1 MTADRSLDAANEV
14 RRQAWAK
21 EAPKYD
27 KRIGFFEKRVF
38 GPEHRTWACSK
49 ATGDT
54 LEVAVG
60 TGLNLDL
67 YPPEVKV
74 TGLDLSPEM
83 LAIARARA
91 AALGR
96 EAELREGDAHS
107 LPFEAETFDSVI
119 CTYSLC
125 NIPDPRLAVAE
136 MKRVLR
142 PGGRLILVDHIKGAS
157 KPVLWVQKMLE
168 FFSRRE
174 GEFMTR
180 RSLEHVE
187 AEGFSVSER
196 QRFGPGAMVERIL
209 AIK

>member
-1 MTADRSLDAANEV
+1 VTADRSLDAANEV

>member
-1 MTADRSLDAANEV
+1 MSTGRSLDAANDV
-14 RRQAWAK
+14 RRKAWAK
-21 EAPKYD
+21 EASKYD

-38 GPEHRTWACSK
+38 GEEHRTWACSK
-49 ATGDT
+49 ATGEA
-54 LEVAVG
+54 LEVAIG

-67 YPPEVKV
+67 YSPDVKL

-83 LAIARARA
+83 LAIAKERA
-91 AALGR
+91 ADIGR
-96 EAELREGDAHS
+96 TVDLREGDAHS
-107 LPFEAETFDSVI
+107 LPFAPESFDSVI

-136 MKRVLR
+136 MSRVLR
-142 PGGRLILVDHIKGAS
+142 PGGRLILVDHIEGAS
-157 KPVLWVQKMLE
+157 KPVLWFQKAVE

-180 RSLEHVE
+180 RSLGHVE
-187 AEGFSVSER
+187 AEGFNVTER

-209 AIK
+209 ATK